1 MLRVFQ
7 EKVKIWAGEVFE
19 GYEVENLLYRAIFGR
34 MVGLF
39 CRALLKRGAK
49 AGVGSIL

>member
-1 MLRVFQ
+1 MLRVFR

-19 GYEVENLLYRAIFGR
+19 GYAVKNLLYRAISGR
-34 MVGLF
+34 MRGLF
-39 CRALLKRGAK
+39 CRPFSKRGAK